1 MTTLTM
7 STPDQ
12 TPPSRR
18 ALRAW
23 VAASSLVGLAVTG
36 VLVGLWLDRTFASA
50 PLWLLVCSTA
60 AIVLGMYQLMRQ
72 VGR

>member
-1 MTTLTM
+1 MITLTM

-12 TPPSRR
+12 NTPSRR

-23 VAASSLVGLAVTG
+23 VAASSLIGLAVTG
-36 VLVGLWLDRTFASA
+36 VLVGLWLDRTFATT